1 MGNLR
6 TGTEI
11 VNPCILPEKNCF
23 HFGMLKNMLA
33 MNYQMC
39 CKSKKKKML
48 HLLKFA
54 ILLRQTH
61 YYYLIKK
68 GLTIQYD

>member
-39 CKSKKKKML
+39 CKSKKKNASFVK
-48 HLLKFA
+48 
-54 ILLRQTH
+54 ICN
-61 YYYLIKK
+61 LIKTNPLLLFDKK
-68 GLTIQYD
+68 GTYHSV